1 MNKKELLQV
10 IEKAV
15 ENKTTAL
22 DLSNK
27 GLTELPPEFA
37 QLVNLQWLYL
47 NGNQLTTLPPKIAQ
61 LVNLQGLYLNGN
73 QLTALSPEIAQLV
86 NLQWLNLSGN
96 QLTTLP
102 PEIAQLVNLQ
112 TLELTDNQ
120 LTALL
125 PEIAQLVNLQTLE
138 LTDNQLTA
146 LLPEIAQL
154 VNLQGLSL
162 SYNQLTALSP
172 EIAQLV
178 NLQTLELTDN
188 QLTALPSEIAQLV
201 NLQWLNLNNN
211 QLTALPP
218 EIAQLAL
225 RIEANIASE
234 DEEYMGLFLK
244 DNPLPI
250 PPEILK
256 DHQHP
261 TKITNYYF
269 QLQKDKKPLNE
280 AKMLIVGQGGVG
292 KTSLV
297 NRLTKDIYN
306 DAENKTE
313 GIQINQWQ
321 IKVKDENIR
330 LNIWDF
336 GGQEIMHAT
345 HQFFLTKRSL
355 YILVLDARQ
364 GEQESRVE
372 YWLKLIQ
379 SFGGD
384 SPIIILIN
392 KTDEHRLD
400 INKRGLKAKYP
411 SLKTFFDISCKT
423 GKGIPEF
430 IKNLK
435 YQLDNLEHV
444 HDPFP
449 SDWFKVKEAL
459 EDMSQDFIGY
469 DEYVQMCQQKK
480 VQDELSQHTLID
492 FLHDLGIVLNF
503 REDKLRPQLCETN
516 ILNPE
521 WVTEGVYKLL
531 NSFELNQNKGILK
544 VDQLGTLLDAK
555 RYPKDRQAL
564 IIEIMEKF
572 ELCFEIKGS
581 KRQQFLIPELLQKD
595 ELDINWDYDNSLA
608 FQYHYDVLPSSI
620 LSRFIVRMQEL
631 ISKKTYWHSGVVL
644 VQNDNKALVKS
655 DTEDKKMFI
664 WINGKPET
672 RREFLTLIRKEFEYL
687 HQSIPKINPT
697 EQVPYK
703 TEIISYE
710 DLLISEEMGKN
721 TFFIPKLREET
732 PISQLLDGI
741 EKIKRINREGI
752 EETILPK
759 KQETPVK
766 VVVEETNWDKFKKI
780 AEVVGVIAAIIAA
793 IAAVLAL

>member
-15 ENKTTAL
+15 KDKATTL
-22 DLSNK
+22 ELSNK
-27 GLTELPPEFA
+27 GLTELPPE
-37 QLVNLQWLYL
+37 
-47 NGNQLTTLPPKIAQ
+47 IAQ
-61 LVNLQGLYLNGN
+61 LVNLQVLYLSRN
-73 QLTALSPEIAQLV
+73 QLTALPPEIAQLV
-86 NLQWLNLSGN
+86 NLQWLEINENKLTALPPKFVQLVNLQRLEINGNQLTALPPKFVQLVNLQYLDICDNQLTALPPEIPQLVKLQWLYLHGNQLTALPPKFAQLVNLQELWLNGN

-112 TLELTDNQ
+112 
-120 LTALL
+120 
-125 PEIAQLVNLQTLE
+125 
-138 LTDNQLTA
+138 
-146 LLPEIAQL
+146 
-154 VNLQGLSL
+154 GLYL
-162 SYNQLTALSP
+162 HG
-172 EIAQLV
+172 
-178 NLQTLELTDN
+178 
-188 QLTALPSEIAQLV
+188 
-201 NLQWLNLNNN
+201 N

-218 EIAQLAL
+218 EIAQLAE
-225 RIEANIASE
+225 RIEANIASSE
-234 DEEYMGLFLK
+234 DNKIYMGLFLK

-250 PPEILK
+250 PPEILS
-256 DHQHP
+256 DNLHP
-261 TKITNYYF
+261 TRITNYYF
-269 QLQKDKKPLNE
+269 QLQKDKIPLNE

-313 GIQINQWQ
+313 GIQINQWPV
-321 IKVKDENIR
+321 KVKDENIR

-392 KTDEHRLD
+392 KTDEHPLD

-459 EDMSQDFIGY
+459 ENLSQDFISY
-469 DEYVQMCQQKK
+469 DEYVQMCQQQK

-503 REDKLRPQLCETN
+503 RDDELRPQLRDTN

-531 NSFELNQNKGILK
+531 NSFELNQSKGILEI
-544 VDQLGTLLDAK
+544 DQLDHLLRELDAK

-572 ELCFEIKGS
+572 ELCFEIKDS
-581 KRQQFLIPELLQKD
+581 KRQQFLIPELLPKD
-595 ELDINWDYDNSLA
+595 EPDINWDSDNSLA

-620 LSRFIVRMQEL
+620 MSRFIVRMQEL

-644 VQNDNKALVKS
+644 VRNNNKALVKS

-672 RREFLTLIRKEFEYL
+672 RREFLTAIRQQFESL
-687 HQSIPKINPT
+687 HQSIPKINAT

-703 TEIISYE
+703 TVIIPHQ
-710 DLLISEEMGKN
+710 DLLNAEEMGEKDYL
-721 TFFIPKLREET
+721 IASIKERVL
-732 PISQLLDGI
+732 ISQLLDGI
-741 EKIKRINREGI
+741 EKIKRADGERAEERRLPEKPETPMTVRI
-752 EETILPK
+752 EES
-759 KQETPVK
+759 
-766 VVVEETNWDKFKKI
+766 NWDKFVKI
-780 AEVVGVIAAIIAA
+780 AAVIGVIAAVISVIIA
-793 IAAVLAL
+793 